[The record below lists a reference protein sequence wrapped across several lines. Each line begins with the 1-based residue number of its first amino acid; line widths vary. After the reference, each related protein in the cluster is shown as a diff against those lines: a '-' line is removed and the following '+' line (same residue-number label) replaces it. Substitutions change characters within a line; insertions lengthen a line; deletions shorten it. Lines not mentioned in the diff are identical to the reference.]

1 MGLRSGTRYDVDS
14 PVRFSPK
21 VSMSPHLDGRPHPMR
36 SLLILAGAALAFA
49 LAQTMLIPALGELT
63 HQLDT
68 DASGIAWVLTGYLL
82 AAAVSTPIAGRL
94 GDMFGKRRLLV
105 LSLVAFGAG
114 SSVAALGTSLEVVVA
129 GRVLQGLGGGIFPLC
144 FGIIRDEFPR
154 EKVAGSIGLISSI
167 FGIGGGAGLVGGG
180 LIADNFSYHWIFW
193 LGAISAALAA
203 IAAQLWVPESPERT
217 PGRIDWRGAALLGVG
232 LVLPLI
238 AISRAND
245 WGWGSARTLGL
256 IAAGLA
262 VLAIWVA
269 VERRT
274 EQPLA
279 DIPTLLKP
287 PVLMTNIATI
297 LVGFGMFGSFL
308 LIPQL
313 AEAPTSTGYGFGVD
327 ATGAG
332 LIMLPGSLVML
343 FAGPLS
349 GRLGTRYGSKLPLAL
364 GAATTSLG
372 LLLLGVAHGSELA
385 VTAWTLIM
393 SAGIGLAFAAMAN
406 LIVEAVP
413 PEQTG
418 EATGFNALTRSVGAS
433 IGSQVTAA
441 ILAGS
446 IVAGSPFAADRG
458 FTIAFVVSAGVAA
471 IAAVIAVLIPR
482 GEHQAIQ
489 VRTPRSE
496 RVLAER

>member
-1 MGLRSGTRYDVDS
+1 MPPHDV
-14 PVRFSPK
+14 
-21 VSMSPHLDGRPHPMR
+21 RPRPMR
-36 SLLILAGAALAFA
+36 SLFILSMSALAFS

-82 AAAVSTPIAGRL
+82 AAAVATPVAGRL

-105 LSLVAFGAG
+105 LSLIAFGLG
-114 SSVAALGTSLEVVVA
+114 STVAALGSSLEVVVL

-154 EKVAGSIGLISSI
+154 ERVAGSIGLISAI

-180 LIADNFSYHWIFW
+180 LIADNLSYHWIFW
-193 LGAISAALAA
+193 LGTISAGLAALATQ
-203 IAAQLWVPESPERT
+203 IWVPESPERK
-217 PGRIDWRGAALLGVG
+217 PGRVDLRGAALLGVG

-245 WGWGSARTLGL
+245 WGWGSTRTLVL
-256 IAAGLA
+256 IASGLA
-262 VLAIWVA
+262 VLAVWVA

-279 DIPTLLKP
+279 DIPTLIKP
-287 PVLMTNIATI
+287 PVLLTNIAT
-297 LVGFGMFGSFL
+297 LFVGFGMFGSFL

-313 AEAPTSTGYGFGVD
+313 AELPESTGFGFGLG

-332 LIMLPGSLVML
+332 LLLLPGAIMML
-343 FAGPLS
+343 FTGPIS
-349 GRLGTRYGSKLPLAL
+349 GALGTRFGSKLPLAI
-364 GAATTSLG
+364 GAAMTSAGLVGLG
-372 LLLLGVAHGSELA
+372 LDHGSELA
-385 VTAWTLIM
+385 VISWSFVM
-393 SAGIGLAFAAMAN
+393 SSGIGLSFAAMAN

-413 PEQTG
+413 PQQTG

-433 IGSQVTAA
+433 IGSQVSAA

-446 IVAGSPFAADRG
+446 VVAGSPLPTDAG
-458 FTIAFVVSAGVAA
+458 FTAAFLVSAGVAGVAAA
-471 IAAVIAVLIPR
+471 IAVVIPR
-482 GEHQAIQ
+482 GEYQAIQ
-489 VRTPRSE
+489 ARAPRSGAA
-496 RVLAER
+496 LAER

>member
-1 MGLRSGTRYDVDS
+1 M
-14 PVRFSPK
+14 PQ
-21 VSMSPHLDGRPHPMR
+21 LDARPHPMR
-36 SLLILAGAALAFA
+36 SLFILGVSALAFS

-63 HQLDT
+63 VQLGT

-82 AAAVSTPIAGRL
+82 AAAVATPIAGRL

-105 LSLVAFGAG
+105 LSLVGFGLG
-114 SSVAALGTSLEVVVA
+114 SALAALGSSLEVVVA
-129 GRVLQGLGGGIFPLC
+129 GRVIQGLGGGIFPLC

-154 EKVAGSIGLISSI
+154 ERVASSIGLISAI
-167 FGIGGGAGLVGGG
+167 FGIGGGAGLIGGG
-180 LIADNFSYHWIFW
+180 LIADNLSYHWIFW

-203 IAAQLWVPESPERT
+203 VATQVWVPESPERK
-217 PGRIDWRGAALLGVG
+217 PGRIDLRGAALLGVG

-245 WGWGSARTLGL
+245 WGWGSASTLLL
-256 IAAGLA
+256 IGAGLV

-279 DIPTLLKP
+279 DIPTLLEP
-287 PVLMTNIATI
+287 PVLMTNVAT
-297 LVGFGMFGSFL
+297 LFVGFGMFGSFL

-313 AEAPTSTGYGFGVD
+313 AELPESTGFGFGSD

-332 LIMLPGSLVML
+332 LLLLPGALVML
-343 FAGPLS
+343 VCGPIS
-349 GRLGTRYGSKLPLAL
+349 GALGTRFGSKLPLAL
-364 GAATTSLG
+364 GAGVTSLG
-372 LLLLGVAHGSELA
+372 LLLLGVSHGSELA
-385 VTAWTLIM
+385 VTAWATVM

-413 PEQTG
+413 PAQTG
-418 EATGFNALTRSVGAS
+418 EATGINTLTRSVGAS

-446 IVAGSPFAADRG
+446 AVAGSPLATDDG
-458 FTIAFVVSAGVAA
+458 FTTAFLVSAGVAA
-471 IAAVIAVLIPR
+471 LAAAIAVVIPR
-482 GEHQAIQ
+482 GAHHAI
-489 VRTPRSE
+489 RERAPRPGAA
-496 RVLAER
+496 LAER

>member
-1 MGLRSGTRYDVDS
+1 MHPDN
-14 PVRFSPK
+14 
-21 VSMSPHLDGRPHPMR
+21 RPHPMR
-36 SLLILAGAALAFA
+36 SLLILSGGALAFS
-49 LAQTMLIPALGELT
+49 LAQTMLVPALGELT

-82 AAAVSTPIAGRL
+82 AAAVATPVAGRL

-105 LSLVAFGAG
+105 LSLLAFGLG
-114 SSVAALGTSLEVVVA
+114 SAVAALGSSLEVVVT
-129 GRVLQGLGGGIFPLC
+129 GRVLQGFGGGIFPLC

-154 EKVAGSIGLISSI
+154 ERVAGSIGLISAI
-167 FGIGGGAGLVGGG
+167 FGIGGGAGLIGGG
-180 LIADNFSYHWIFW
+180 LIADHLSYHWIFW
-193 LGAISAALAA
+193 LGAISAGLAALAT
-203 IAAQLWVPESPERT
+203 QLWVPESPERK
-217 PGRIDWRGAALLGVG
+217 PGRVDVRGAALLAVG
-232 LVLPLI
+232 LAMPLI

-245 WGWGSARTLGL
+245 WGWGSAQTVGL

-279 DIPTLLKP
+279 DIPTLIRP
-287 PVLMTNIATI
+287 PVLMTNIATL

-313 AEAPTSTGYGFGVD
+313 AELPTETGFGFGLD

-332 LIMLPGSLVML
+332 LLLLPGSVMML
-343 FAGPLS
+343 FTGPIS
-349 GRLGTRYGSKLPLAL
+349 GALGTRFGSKLPLAG
-364 GAATTSLG
+364 GAALTSIG
-372 LLLLGVAHGSELA
+372 LFGLAFDHGSQLS
-385 VTAWTLIM
+385 VIAWAFVM
-393 SAGIGLAFAAMAN
+393 STGIGLSFAAMAN

-413 PEQTG
+413 PVQTG

-446 IVAGSPFAADRG
+446 AVAGSPLATDSG
-458 FTIAFVVSAGVAA
+458 FTAAFLVCACGSAVAAA
-471 IAAVIAVLIPR
+471 IALVIPR
-482 GEHQAIQ
+482 GEHQVI
-489 VRTPRSE
+489 RG
-496 RVLAER
+496 RVPAMAER